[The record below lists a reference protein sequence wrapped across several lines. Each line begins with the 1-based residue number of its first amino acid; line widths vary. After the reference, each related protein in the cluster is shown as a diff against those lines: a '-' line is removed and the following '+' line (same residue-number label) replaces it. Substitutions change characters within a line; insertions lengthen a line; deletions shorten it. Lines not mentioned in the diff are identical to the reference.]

1 MHISDKADRRAR
13 ILAALTPEGVALKD
27 LVPVA
32 EMCREN
38 CGALMRQMAA
48 AGMIWRARGRK
59 EGDEDHHVY
68 YFSTEQARDAWLA
81 SYAEVKKTRKRVQC
95 RKDRQRYVD
104 PAIAAHIKAN
114 KERRKRLAEKRAQE
128 KEAAKAAR
136 AAARIAAKSEEAA
149 EARRAKDRER
159 KRIKAAKSV
168 VARMPGRK
176 QIDTAQMLYRI
187 RDQEVRAA
195 EERRAGRDDR
205 PVVIPDHVKPQ
216 VIKTQPGR
224 FEVVGEIT
232 GGFGSLKP
240 GQYDFEANS
249 CAAKAAA

>member
-1 MHISDKADRRAR
+1 MHIADKADRRAR
-13 ILAALTPEGVALKD
+13 ILAAMTPDGVSLQD

-38 CGALMRQMAA
+38 CGALLRQMAQ

-81 SYAEVKKTRKRVQC
+81 SYAEVKKNRKRIQC

-128 KEAAKAAR
+128 KAAKQAAR
-136 AAARIAAKSEEAA
+136 AARLAAKTEAAA
-149 EARRAKDRER
+149 EARRAKAAERE
-159 KRIKAAKSV
+159 RIKAAKSI

-187 RDQEVRAA
+187 RSQEVRAA
-195 EERRAGRDDR
+195 NEKRSGRDDR

-240 GQYDFEANS
+240 GQYAFEANS
-249 CAAKAAA
+249 CAARAAA